1 MLSGL
6 SSQWSLTLVPMI
18 WEWMGLCKSTLR
30 SIPSCLFGTKRGYS
44 CFHPITVKKK
54 KTALLIIFL
63 SQSHQFPTR
72 CLYQKYFLIGGSGGL
87 FLSPVPQLCQTVKLI
102 CQNTTY
108 TSHKMQIRDQSKFR
122 RDIRAKLL
130 HEVCITVKQSF
141 HFYFPHDSIFFVTPT
156 SSLVLLLLFDYAA
169 RTRRSNG
176 SFKWTDTLGHRKYHR
191 HINHCSYKTKAKHT
205 TYIAEET
212 IRSRGSD
219 KTELQRVHFSALNRV
234 LGQKILHFN
243 DCETELAT
251 ALKVSDPQKKTVLD
265 ITTIKS
271 IMNLTKAAVGESG
284 KTLYL

>member
-6 SSQWSLTLVPMI
+6 SSQWSLTLAPMI

-87 FLSPVPQLCQTVKLI
+87 FLSRVPQLCQTVKLI

-141 HFYFPHDSIFFVTPT
+141 HFYFPHDSIFLSHQPRHWCFSCYLTMQ
-156 SSLVLLLLFDYAA
+156 LEQEEAMDLLSGLTL
-169 RTRRSNG
+169 
-176 SFKWTDTLGHRKYHR
+176 WDTE
-191 HINHCSYKTKAKHT
+191 ST
-205 TYIAEET
+205 TGT
-212 IRSRGSD
+212 
-219 KTELQRVHFSALNRV
+219 
-234 LGQKILHFN
+234 
-243 DCETELAT
+243 
-251 ALKVSDPQKKTVLD
+251 
-265 ITTIKS
+265 
-271 IMNLTKAAVGESG
+271 
-284 KTLYL
+284 